1 MGLNA
6 VYRYGRTLPQTREIR
21 ISGVLRVRPEVERR
35 VLLHEMCHVATEDEA
50 LSRGLGHGPEWRAE
64 MYRLARERG
73 ESWAEREA
81 QRYERPR

>member
-1 MGLNA
+1 MMGLNA

-50 LSRGLGHGPEWRAE
+50 LFRGLEHGPE
-64 MYRLARERG
+64 
-73 ESWAEREA
+73 
-81 QRYERPR
+81 